1 MEVVFAVEGP
11 FFEVFYLARGEVVRF
26 EVCGGGVGVVAEGA
40 GGAGGGREGAAG
52 EAAGPAF

>member
-1 MEVVFAVEGP
+1 MVFAVEGP

-52 EAAGPAF
+52 EAACPAF